1 MSIKTREQIIEQI
14 KTTFA
19 DNTSDEAIALIED
32 VTDTLTDF
40 EAKVNGGGEDWKAKY
55 EKNDKEWREKY
66 IARFSSNGKIEDDNI
81 DDKGGQPK
89 TYAFENLFSEG
100 EK

>member
-1 MSIKTREQIIEQI
+1 MAIKTREQIIEQI
-14 KTTFA
+14 KSSFA

-40 EAKVNGGGEDWKAKY
+40 ETKSNSGGEDWKAKY

-66 IARFSSNGKIEDDNI
+66 IARFSSNGNKDDEIEDNK
-81 DDKGGQPK
+81 DDEPK
-89 TYAFENLFSEG
+89 SYSFENLFE
-100 EK
+100 